1 MTEKKSL
8 LSSLKGAVSDAQT
21 SINEKRE
28 IRIEQ
33 REAFLEEHKDNPDKL
48 FKATS
53 KVGNIQVDEVSSLF
67 KVTNAKRESFDKK
80 KSKLGGATM
89 FMLTGGMSSVVGLA
103 SKSFTGKGIYRYTDL
118 LAYELLE
125 DDSQVTK
132 GGLGSAVVG
141 GVVFGGVGA
150 IIGGVTG
157 KKKTKKVIESM
168 MIKITVNDIDNP
180 MLVIPFI
187 TKSTKV
193 KSKDYKAA
201 HTDAHKMLSMLAV
214 ITAKAQ
220 QQLSPEVL
228 IQLQQAEAGQTPEV
242 TDPFEEVKKLKEL
255 LDMGIISDEEFESKK
270 NDLLKL

>member
-8 LSSLKGAVSDAQT
+8 LASLKVAVSDAQT
-21 SINEKRE
+21 SMNEKRE
-28 IRIEQ
+28 IKNEK

-48 FKATS
+48 FRATS
-53 KVGNIQVDEVSSLF
+53 KVGSIQVDEVSSLF
-67 KVTNAKRESFDKK
+67 KVLGAKRESFDKK

-103 SKSFTGKGIYRYTDL
+103 SKTFTGKGIYRYTDL

-125 DDSQVTK
+125 DDSQITK
-132 GGLGSAVVG
+132 GGLGRAIVG
-141 GVVFGGVGA
+141 GVAFGGVGA
-150 IIGGVTG
+150 IVGGVTG
-157 KKKTKKVIESM
+157 KKKTKKIVDSM
-168 MIKITVNDIDNP
+168 MIKITVNDIENP

-187 TKSTKV
+187 TKPTKI

-214 ITAKAQ
+214 ITAKAE
-220 QQLSPEVL
+220 QQLSPDVL
-228 IQLQQAEAGQTPEV
+228 IQLQQAESNQTPDI

-255 LDMGIISDEEFESKK
+255 LDMGIINEEEFELKK